1 MTQKRNIIKYV
12 PPQKWVSYDM
22 KVLIELLIDAKAAV
36 QSLKTVPFQKDW
48 VQKLQYIQLK
58 REVAGTS
65 RIEGADFTENELE
78 AALNESPEE
87 LFTRSQ
93 KQARAAKN
101 TYLWIANLED
111 ERPIDKNLIFEVH
124 RRIVTGA
131 DDDHCPPGVLRGK
144 DKNVIF
150 GAPSHRG
157 AEGGTECEEMF
168 NKLVQASQ
176 REFKDHDL
184 LIQALALHYHF
195 AAIHPFLDGNG
206 RTARALEA
214 LMLQRVG
221 LRDSAFIAMSNYYYD
236 EKVDYLNALT
246 QARAGGHDL
255 TPFLAFGLR
264 GITKQCRRLFDEIN
278 KNVSKA
284 LYRNLMFDLFSR
296 LRTERK
302 RVIAKRQIEV
312 LKVLLDRDTIEWN
325 KLVVMTKDIYSSL
338 KNPLT
343 ALVRDV
349 NQLSYL
355 GAIRV
360 TKESNPDNEG
370 DAIYVLHIN
379 LSWPTEISESDFMAK
394 IKELPTVR
402 SQSFI

>member
-12 PPQKWVSYDM
+12 PPKKWIFYDRE
-22 KVLIELLIDAKAAV
+22 VLIEFLVDAKAAV

-131 DDDHCPPGVLRGK
+131 DDDHCPPGVLRDK

-168 NKLVQASQ
+168 NKLVEASQ

-236 EKVDYLNALT
+236 EKVNYLNALT

-312 LKVLLDRDTIEWN
+312 LKVLLDCDTIEWN

-355 GAIRV
+355 GAIHV
-360 TKESNPDNEG
+360 TKESNPDNEEEV
-370 DAIYVLHIN
+370 IYMLHIN
-379 LSWPTEISESDFMAK
+379 LAWPTKISESDFMAR
-394 IKELPTVR
+394 IKKLPTVK

>member
-1 MTQKRNIIKYV
+1 MTQKQNIVKYV
-12 PPQKWVSYDM
+12 PPKKWVSYDM
-22 KVLIELLIDAKAAV
+22 GVLMELLIDAKAAV

-48 VQKLQYIQLK
+48 VQKLQYVQLK
-58 REVAGTS
+58 REVVGTS

-78 AALNESPEE
+78 AALDESPEE

-101 TYLWIANLED
+101 TYLWIAGLED
-111 ERPIDKNLIFEVH
+111 ERPIDKRLIFEVH

-131 DDDHCPPGVLRGK
+131 DDDHCPPGVLRDK

-176 REFKDHDL
+176 SEFKDHDL

-236 EKVDYLNALT
+236 EKVNYLNALT

-264 GITKQCRRLFDEIN
+264 GITKQCRRLSDEIN

-296 LRTERK
+296 LQTERK

-312 LKVLLDRDTIEWN
+312 LKVLLDLDTVEWN
-325 KLVVMTKDIYSSL
+325 KLIVMTKGIYSSL
-338 KNPLT
+338 KNPLN
-343 ALVRDV
+343 ALARDV
-349 NQLSYL
+349 TQLIYL
-355 GAIRV
+355 GAIRR
-360 TKESNPDNEG
+360 TEESNPNNKEDV
-370 DAIYVLHIN
+370 IYRLHIN
-379 LSWPTEISESDFMAK
+379 LSWPTEISESDFMARV
-394 IKELPTVR
+394 KELPTVK

>member
-1 MTQKRNIIKYV
+1 MGA
-12 PPQKWVSYDM
+12 
-22 KVLIELLIDAKAAV
+22 LIELLIDAKAAV

-48 VQKLQYIQLK
+48 VQKLQYVQLK

-65 RIEGADFTENELE
+65 RIEGADFTESELE
-78 AALNESPEE
+78 AALDESPEE

-111 ERPIDKNLIFEVH
+111 ERPIDERLIFEVH
-124 RRIVTGA
+124 RRIVTDA

-150 GAPSHRG
+150 GTPSHRG

-168 NKLVQASQ
+168 NRLVQASQ

-236 EKVDYLNALT
+236 EKVDYLNALA

-255 TPFLAFGLR
+255 TSFLAFGLR
-264 GITKQCRRLFDEIN
+264 GVIKQCRRLFDEIN

-296 LRTERK
+296 LQTERK
-302 RVIAKRQIEV
+302 RVIARRQLEV
-312 LKVLLDRDTIEWN
+312 LKILLDRDTIEWN
-325 KLVVMTKDIYSSL
+325 QLILMTKDLYSSL
-338 KNPLT
+338 QNPLT

-349 NQLSYL
+349 NQLGYL

-360 TKESNPDNEG
+360 TKESNQNNEE
-370 DAIYVLHIN
+370 AIMLHIN
-379 LSWPTEISESDFMAK
+379 LSWPTKISESDFMAK
-394 IKELPTVR
+394 IKELPKVK